1 MTMSEDMIVVVDD
14 DAAVREALRT
24 LLRSVGH
31 NVECCSSV
39 EDYLARQIELQPAC
53 LILDVRLPGLSGLEF
68 QRRLRNAGDNIPII
82 FLTGHGDVP
91 ISVQAMKDGA
101 LEFLTK
107 PFRDQ
112 ELLDAIQE
120 ALERRRSAQQ
130 SKRAT
135 DALKELHGTL
145 SAREREI
152 MEMVT
157 QGLFNKQI
165 AAQLGLSE
173 VTVKVHRAQVMRK
186 MGAQTLAE
194 LVRMRDRIRDDRGY
208 GQELRWQFC
217 RYTKWKAESLICVSS
232 GACRCA
238 MLLTARAQ
246 HLLRSKSWN
255 AVSGVLRWNG
265 CSALPGHLA
274 WKSPIYYLK
283 RTVRPMVPNAKS

>member
-1 MTMSEDMIVVVDD
+1 MPEDMIVVVDD
-14 DAAVREALRT
+14 DTAVREALRT

-31 NVECCSSV
+31 NVECCSCV
-39 EDYLARQIELQPAC
+39 EDYLVRQTELQPAC
-53 LILDVRLPGLSGLEF
+53 LVLDVRLPGLSGLEF

-120 ALERRRSAQQ
+120 ALERRRNAQQ
-130 SKRAT
+130 NKRAA
-135 DALKELHGTL
+135 DALKDLHGTL
-145 SAREREI
+145 SSREREI
-152 MEMVT
+152 LELVT

-173 VTVKVHRAQVMRK
+173 VTVKVHRGQVMRK

-194 LVRMRDRIRDDRGY
+194 LVRMRDRLRDDRGF
-208 GQELRWQFC
+208 GQQ
-217 RYTKWKAESLICVSS
+217 S
-232 GACRCA
+232 G
-238 MLLTARAQ
+238 
-246 HLLRSKSWN
+246 K
-255 AVSGVLRWNG
+255 
-265 CSALPGHLA
+265 PG
-274 WKSPIYYLK
+274 
-283 RTVRPMVPNAKS
+283 